1 MQDLTKTIKLR
12 ILVSD
17 EQVSQLRDMTE
28 QYRLACNF
36 VSQYIF
42 DHDFELNSNKL
53 NKALYHDVRENF
65 GLKSQLA
72 QSVFRTVT
80 ARYKTVQEQLHQKPY
95 RFQDQYTG
103 EWHRV
108 PKDLGWLRKPINF
121 HRPQADLVRDRDY
134 SFVDGGSTLSLNT
147 LGKRIK
153 LGFAGEHFADYLDGS
168 WSLGTGKLVEL
179 NGLWYFHIPVTRSI
193 EDFSKENVRHVVGI
207 DRGLRFLAVT
217 YDEQGK
223 SDFFR
228 GKQILHKRDTYIQLR
243 KHLQQ
248 KGTWS
253 AKRALRRISG
263 RENRW
268 IADVNH
274 CLSKT
279 LVEKYGPDTLFVI
292 EDLTG
297 VSFEE
302 SNLQGS
308 AKSNYQK
315 RSWAFYQLEQFLLY
329 KAHENRSE
337 VVKVDPWCTSQRCP
351 KCGSV
356 HKESRDHHLHNYH
369 CQCGYKSNDDRIGAM
384 NIQMLGTLWVSGNEK
399 PSIRRM
405 TVAE

>member
-12 ILVSD
+12 IYVDD
-17 EQVSQLRDMTE
+17 EQAIQLRTMTE
-28 QYRLACNF
+28 QYRQACNF
-36 VSQYIF
+36 VSQYLF
-42 DHDFELNSNKL
+42 DNKFEMNSNKL
-53 NKALYHDVRENF
+53 SKILYRDVRGKF

-80 ARYKTVQEQLHQKPY
+80 ARYKTVQEQLRRQPY
-95 RFQDQYTG
+95 KFKDQYTG
-103 EWHRV
+103 EWYRV
-108 PKDLGWLRKPINF
+108 SKDLEWLHKPIAF

-134 SFVDGGSTLSLNT
+134 SFVDGGSKLSLNT

-153 LGFAGEHFADYLDGS
+153 LSFAGEHLAKYLSGS
-168 WSLGTGKLVEL
+168 WNFGTGKLVEL
-179 NGLWYFHIPVTRSI
+179 KGLWYFHIPVTCSVEVFQRQ
-193 EDFSKENVRHVVGI
+193 NVRHVVGI
-207 DRGLRFLAVT
+207 DRGLRFLAAT

-223 SDFFR
+223 SAFFR
-228 GKQILHKRDTYIQLR
+228 GKQILHKRNKYVQLR

-248 KGTWS
+248 KHTWS

-268 IADVNH
+268 MADVNH

-279 LVEKYGPDTLFVI
+279 LVEKYGKDTLFVI
-292 EDLTG
+292 EDLAG

-302 SNLQGS
+302 SNLQGTKK
-308 AKSNYQK
+308 ANCQK
-315 RSWAFYQLEQFLLY
+315 RSWAFYQLEQFLFY

-356 HKESRDHHLHNYH
+356 HKESREHRLHKYL
-369 CQCGYKSNDDRIGAM
+369 CQCGYESNDDRIGAM

-405 TVAE
+405 TIAE

>member
-12 ILVSD
+12 IYASD
-17 EQVSQLRDMTE
+17 EQIIQLQQMTE

-36 VSQYIF
+36 VSEYIF
-42 DHDFELNSNKL
+42 SHDFEMNSNKL
-53 NKALYHDVRENF
+53 NKILYHDIRESF

-95 RFQDQYTG
+95 KFQDQYTG
-103 EWHRV
+103 KWYRI
-108 PKDLGWLRKPINF
+108 PKDLGWLRKPIKF
-121 HRPQADLVRDRDY
+121 RRPQADLVRDRDY
-134 SFVDGGSTLSLNT
+134 SFVDGGATLSLNT

-153 LGFAGEHFADYLDGS
+153 VNFANKHFAEYLDGS
-168 WSLGTGKLVEL
+168 WNLGTGKIVEL
-179 NGLWYFHIPVTRSI
+179 NGLWYIHIPVTRAV
-193 EDFSKENVRHVVGI
+193 EEFSKENVCHVVGI
-207 DRGLRFLAVT
+207 DRGLRFLVAT

-223 SDFFR
+223 SEFFR
-228 GKQILHKRDTYIQLR
+228 GKQILHKRNKFIELR

-268 IADVNH
+268 MTDVNH
-274 CLSKT
+274 VIAKT
-279 LVEKYGPDTLFVI
+279 LVEKYGQDTLFVI
-292 EDLTG
+292 EDLAG
-297 VSFEE
+297 VTFEE
-302 SNLQGS
+302 NNLRGS
-308 AKSNYQK
+308 AKSNCQK

-337 VVKVDPWCTSQRCP
+337 VVKVDPWRTSQRCP

-356 HKESRDHHLHNYH
+356 RKENRDHHLHKYH
-369 CQCGYKSNDDRIGAM
+369 CQCGYESNDDRIGAM
-384 NIQMLGTLWVSGNEK
+384 NIQMLGTLWISGNEK
-399 PSIRRM
+399 PSIKRM
-405 TVAE
+405 TAVE